1 MMQHQ
6 VALQA
11 RFNPET
17 LERVLRVVRHRGF
30 HICAMNMETAPDAQN
45 INIELTVASPR
56 PVELLF
62 SQLSKLVDVA
72 CASRSSNPHH
82 NKSAPERKGRKMTT
96 KKKLITFGSMARWFR
111 GAKRK
116 FM

>member
-30 HICAMNMETAPDAQN
+30 QICAMNMATAADARN
-45 INIELTVASPR
+45 INIELTVASQR

-72 CASRSSNPHH
+72 SVEILQPTSLQIRA
-82 NKSAPERKGRKMTT
+82 
-96 KKKLITFGSMARWFR
+96 
-111 GAKRK
+111 
-116 FM
+116 

>member
-6 VALQA
+6 LSIQA
-11 RFNPET
+11 RFRPEM

-30 HICAMNMETAPDAQN
+30 QVCAMNMVSAVNTDN
-45 INIELTVASPR
+45 INIELTVASLR

-72 CASRSSNPHH
+72 CVEIQQPTSQQIRA
-82 NKSAPERKGRKMTT
+82 
-96 KKKLITFGSMARWFR
+96 
-111 GAKRK
+111 
-116 FM
+116 

>member
-6 VALQA
+6 VNVAA

-30 HICAMNMETAPDAQN
+30 QICAMNMETATDAQN

-72 CASRSSNPHH
+72 RV
-82 NKSAPERKGRKMTT
+82 EIQQRTT
-96 KKKLITFGSMARWFR
+96 TSQQIRA
-111 GAKRK
+111 
-116 FM
+116 

>member
-6 VALQA
+6 VNVAA
-11 RFNPET
+11 RFSPET

-30 HICAMNMETAPDAQN
+30 QVCAMNMETAGDAQN

-56 PVELLF
+56 SVDLLF

-72 CASRSSNPHH
+72 HVAICQS
-82 NKSAPERKGRKMTT
+82 TT
-96 KKKLITFGSMARWFR
+96 TSQQIRA
-111 GAKRK
+111 
-116 FM
+116 

>member
-1 MMQHQ
+1 MMHHQ
-6 VALQA
+6 LTVAA

-30 HICAMNMETAPDAQN
+30 QVCAMNMESATDPQN

-72 CASRSSNPHH
+72 RV
-82 NKSAPERKGRKMTT
+82 EIQQRTT
-96 KKKLITFGSMARWFR
+96 TSQQIRA
-111 GAKRK
+111 
-116 FM
+116 

>member
-6 VALQA
+6 VAVEA

-30 HICAMNMETAPDAQN
+30 QVCSMNMAAASDAQN

-56 PVELLF
+56 SVDLLF

-72 CASRSSNPHH
+72 HVAICQS
-82 NKSAPERKGRKMTT
+82 TT
-96 KKKLITFGSMARWFR
+96 TSHGQPGKAQNLPP
-111 GAKRK
+111 
-116 FM
+116 

>member
-6 VALQA
+6 VAVEA

-30 HICAMNMETAPDAQN
+30 QVCAMNMETASDARN

-62 SQLSKLVDVA
+62 SQLSKLIDVA
-72 CASRSSNPHH
+72 RVDISQRATSSQ
-82 NKSAPERKGRKMTT
+82 SQQIRA
-96 KKKLITFGSMARWFR
+96 
-111 GAKRK
+111 
-116 FM
+116 

>member
-6 VALQA
+6 VAVQA

-30 HICAMNMETAPDAQN
+30 QICSMNMETATDAQN
-45 INIELTVASPR
+45 INIELTVASQR
-56 PVELLF
+56 SIELLF

-72 CASRSSNPHH
+72 RVDIQQRDASAQTQQIR
-82 NKSAPERKGRKMTT
+82 A
-96 KKKLITFGSMARWFR
+96 
-111 GAKRK
+111 
-116 FM
+116 

>member
-6 VALQA
+6 VNVSA

-30 HICAMNMETAPDAQN
+30 QICAMNMETATDTQN

-72 CASRSSNPHH
+72 RVDIQQRTTSSQQIR
-82 NKSAPERKGRKMTT
+82 A
-96 KKKLITFGSMARWFR
+96 
-111 GAKRK
+111 
-116 FM
+116 

>member
-6 VALQA
+6 VAVQA

-30 HICAMNMETAPDAQN
+30 QICAMNMEAAADARN

-62 SQLSKLVDVA
+62 SQLTKLVDVA
-72 CASRSSNPHH
+72 RVEIQQRTISSQQIR
-82 NKSAPERKGRKMTT
+82 A
-96 KKKLITFGSMARWFR
+96 
-111 GAKRK
+111 
-116 FM
+116 

>member
-6 VALQA
+6 LAVQA
-11 RFNPET
+11 RFRPET
-17 LERVLRVVRHRGF
+17 LERLLRVVRHRGF
-30 HICAMNMETAPDAQN
+30 QICAMNMETGANAEN

-72 CASRSSNPHH
+72 CVEIQQPTSQQIRA
-82 NKSAPERKGRKMTT
+82 
-96 KKKLITFGSMARWFR
+96 
-111 GAKRK
+111 
-116 FM
+116 

>member
-6 VALQA
+6 VNVSA

-17 LERVLRVVRHRGF
+17 LERVLRVVRNRGF
-30 HICAMNMETAPDAQN
+30 QVCSMNMEAASDAQN

-56 PVELLF
+56 SVDLLF

-72 CASRSSNPHH
+72 HVAICQ
-82 NKSAPERKGRKMTT
+82 SAATSQQIR
-96 KKKLITFGSMARWFR
+96 A
-111 GAKRK
+111 
-116 FM
+116 

>member
-1 MMQHQ
+1 MMHHH
-6 VALQA
+6 VAVEA

-30 HICAMNMETAPDAQN
+30 QICAMNMETAVDAQN

-62 SQLSKLVDVA
+62 SQLNKLVDVA
-72 CASRSSNPHH
+72 RV
-82 NKSAPERKGRKMTT
+82 EIQQRTT
-96 KKKLITFGSMARWFR
+96 TSQQIRA
-111 GAKRK
+111 
-116 FM
+116 

>member
-6 VALQA
+6 VNVSA

-30 HICAMNMETAPDAQN
+30 HVCSMNMAAASDAQN

-56 PVELLF
+56 SVDLN
-62 SQLSKLVDVA
+62 KLVDVA
-72 CASRSSNPHH
+72 HVAICQS
-82 NKSAPERKGRKMTT
+82 TT
-96 KKKLITFGSMARWFR
+96 TSQQIRA
-111 GAKRK
+111 
-116 FM
+116 

>member
-30 HICAMNMETAPDAQN
+30 QICAMNMATAADARN
-45 INIELTVASPR
+45 INIELTVASQR

-62 SQLSKLVDVA
+62 SQLRKLVDVA
-72 CASRSSNPHH
+72 CVEIQQPTSQQIRA
-82 NKSAPERKGRKMTT
+82 
-96 KKKLITFGSMARWFR
+96 
-111 GAKRK
+111 
-116 FM
+116 

>member
-6 VALQA
+6 VNVAA
-11 RFNPET
+11 RFSPET

-30 HICAMNMETAPDAQN
+30 QVCAMNMETASDAQN

-56 PVELLF
+56 SVDLLF

-72 CASRSSNPHH
+72 HVAICQS
-82 NKSAPERKGRKMTT
+82 TT
-96 KKKLITFGSMARWFR
+96 TSQQIRA
-111 GAKRK
+111 
-116 FM
+116 

>member
-6 VALQA
+6 VNVSA

-30 HICAMNMETAPDAQN
+30 HVCSMNMAAASDAQN
-45 INIELTVASPR
+45 INIELTVASQR

-72 CASRSSNPHH
+72 CVEIQQPTSQQIRA
-82 NKSAPERKGRKMTT
+82 
-96 KKKLITFGSMARWFR
+96 
-111 GAKRK
+111 
-116 FM
+116 

>member
-6 VALQA
+6 LAVQA
-11 RFNPET
+11 RFRPET

-30 HICAMNMETAPDAQN
+30 QVCAMNMASSANPDE
-45 INIELTVASPR
+45 INIELTVASLR

-72 CASRSSNPHH
+72 YVAYQQPTSQQIR
-82 NKSAPERKGRKMTT
+82 A
-96 KKKLITFGSMARWFR
+96 
-111 GAKRK
+111 
-116 FM
+116 

>member
-1 MMQHQ
+1 MMHHH
-6 VALQA
+6 VAVEA

-30 HICAMNMETAPDAQN
+30 QICAMNMETATDAQS

-56 PVELLF
+56 SVELLF

-72 CASRSSNPHH
+72 RVEIQQRSTPTQQIR
-82 NKSAPERKGRKMTT
+82 A
-96 KKKLITFGSMARWFR
+96 
-111 GAKRK
+111 
-116 FM
+116 

>member
-30 HICAMNMETAPDAQN
+30 QICAMNMETAADARNKYRIDRCQPAARR
-45 INIELTVASPR
+45 ITV
-56 PVELLF
+56 
-62 SQLSKLVDVA
+62 
-72 CASRSSNPHH
+72 
-82 NKSAPERKGRKMTT
+82 
-96 KKKLITFGSMARWFR
+96 
-111 GAKRK
+111 
-116 FM
+116 

>member
-6 VALQA
+6 VAVQA

-30 HICAMNMETAPDAQN
+30 QICSMNMETETATDAQN
-45 INIELTVASPR
+45 ISIELTVASPR
-56 PVELLF
+56 SVDLLF

-72 CASRSSNPHH
+72 HVAICQS
-82 NKSAPERKGRKMTT
+82 TT
-96 KKKLITFGSMARWFR
+96 TSQQIRA
-111 GAKRK
+111 
-116 FM
+116 

>member
-1 MMQHQ
+1 MMHHQ
-6 VALQA
+6 VAVEA

-30 HICAMNMETAPDAQN
+30 QVCAMNMETAGDAQN
-45 INIELTVASPR
+45 INIQLTVASLR

-72 CASRSSNPHH
+72 RVDIQQRATSSQSQQI
-82 NKSAPERKGRKMTT
+82 SA
-96 KKKLITFGSMARWFR
+96 
-111 GAKRK
+111 
-116 FM
+116 